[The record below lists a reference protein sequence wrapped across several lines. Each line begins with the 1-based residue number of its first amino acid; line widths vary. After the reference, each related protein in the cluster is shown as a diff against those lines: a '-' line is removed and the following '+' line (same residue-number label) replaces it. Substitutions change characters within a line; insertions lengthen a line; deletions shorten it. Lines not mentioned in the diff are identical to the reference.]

1 MGWFKRFSDKRVF
14 VETGT
19 FRGDGILRA
28 LGDFQFVYSIELDKD
43 LAEYARERFSGYP
56 NVSVIH
62 GDSAKVLKRLR
73 IDEPCVFYLDA
84 HWSGWG
90 EETPLPLLD
99 ELEAISERPYPDVVV
114 IDDMRLMGKKE
125 VSGDDLDW
133 PKKEFDFREATLEAI
148 SEACPGRQ
156 EWADDIDRLIIY
168 RD

>member
-1 MGWFKRFSDKRVF
+1 MGWFKRFSDKRIF

-19 FRGDGILRA
+19 FKGDGIQRA
-28 LGDFQFVYSIELDKD
+28 LEDFEYVYSIELNED
-43 LAEYARERFSGYP
+43 LWRQSALRFEDYP

-90 EETPLPLLD
+90 DETALPLLD
-99 ELEAISERPYPDVVV
+99 ELEAISERPYSDVVV
-114 IDDMRLMGKKE
+114 IDDMRLMGKKS
-125 VSGDDLDW
+125 VSGDDIDW
-133 PKKEFDFREATLEAI
+133 PKAEFDFREATLEAI